1 VSSDGI
7 AIVFA
12 LVGAMVVGGIFVVI
26 IICTPIYGFRVIQT
40 PAAAVIRPSIQPVQL
55 VYGWRP
61 PLRRVYRS
69 RYAPRRRLWART
81 PFQTWNARQWY
92 RPDPEM
98 RLLSPPPE
106 PFVWQP
112 RSRLS
117 PAAGSSRDQN
127 WYSPAY
133 YGVSSGQ
140 NSRPRRQQYY
150 YKRAPH
156 VRRTNASFC
165 AA

>member
-1 VSSDGI
+1 V
-7 AIVFA
+7 IVFA

-26 IICTPIYGFRVIQT
+26 IICVAIYCFRVIHA
-40 PAAAVIRPSIQPVQL
+40 PAAVVVCPSIQPVQL

-61 PLRRVYRS
+61 PVRRVYRL
-69 RYAPRRRLWART
+69 RYAHRRRLWVTR
-81 PFQTWNARQWY
+81 PSQTWNARQWY

-98 RLLSPPPE
+98 RLLPPPPG

-117 PAAGSSRDQN
+117 PAAGSSRLQN

-133 YGVSSGQ
+133 HGVSYGQ
-140 NSRPRRQQYY
+140 NSSPRRQQYY
-150 YKRAPH
+150 YNRAPH
-156 VRRTNASFC
+156 VRTN
-165 AA
+165 